1 MSAKYYTHFIAQ
13 SDGAIEYS
21 EYRGVV
27 ELLGQSG
34 SLQGSREIANGK
46 SGGER
51 HYANAFVPYEVEKG
65 QQPTQIDVALK
76 PGVMIEGRVVGPEGQ
91 TVEKAEIV
99 TTLSISETQ
108 AALGK

>member
-34 SLQGSREIANGK
+34 SVQGSREIAK
-46 SGGER
+46 ILASDI
-51 HYANAFVPYEVEKG
+51 AAW
-65 QQPTQIDVALK
+65 
-76 PGVMIEGRVVGPEGQ
+76 IELS
-91 TVEKAEIV
+91 V
-99 TTLSISETQ
+99 T
-108 AALGK
+108 